1 MTSDRDRPSA
11 RVARRPGVTR
21 VPTCG
26 TRALEN
32 EVDPH
37 YIVRMDKATN
47 QDPLAAALARKS
59 QAGAAGR
66 IRGRAIAAGAGW
78 CANDFICT
86 CGPGDHDTEERS
98 SMSGVALL
106 LSGSFVAHDRHGSS
120 LLSEGSL
127 FLVEAGQCFV
137 CSHRH
142 GEGDRCLSFQ
152 FEPEVFERIARD
164 VGATPG
170 LARNSLPPLR
180 ELAQLAARAR
190 LALAQPD
197 AMEEV
202 AFALAGAA
210 MRLAGR
216 PHRSR
221 APLHHHGRMTE
232 VVRYMAEHPAAPHK
246 LTGLARMARMS
257 PYHFLRSFKATTGVT
272 PHQWLLRARL
282 HQAANLLAATR
293 APVTEI
299 ALEVGFE
306 DLSNFSRT
314 FHAEFGASPRQY
326 RLAA

>member
-1 MTSDRDRPSA
+1 
-11 RVARRPGVTR
+11 VTR

-26 TRALEN
+26 TRALESK
-32 EVDPH
+32 VDPP
-37 YIVRMDKATN
+37 YIVRMDNAPH
-47 QDPLAAALARKS
+47 QDPLAAALVRKS

-66 IRGRAIAAGAGW
+66 IRGRAIAAGDGW
-78 CANDFICT
+78 QANDFICT

-106 LSGSFVAHDRHGSS
+106 LSGSFVARDRHGTS

-127 FLVEAGQCFV
+127 FLVEAGHCFV

-142 GEGDRCLSFQ
+142 GAGDRCLSFQ
-152 FEPEVFERIARD
+152 FEPEVFERIAHD
-164 VGATPG
+164 VGAAPG

-180 ELAQLAARAR
+180 ELARLAARAR
-190 LALAQPD
+190 LALEQPG
-197 AMEEV
+197 AIEEV
-202 AFALAGAA
+202 AFALTGAA
-210 MRLAGR
+210 MRLAGSPR
-216 PHRSR
+216 GAR
-221 APLHHHGRMTE
+221 ASAHHHGRMTE

-246 LTGLARMARMS
+246 LAGLARMARMS

-282 HQAANLLAATR
+282 HRAATQL
-293 APVTEI
+293 ATSHVPVTDI

-306 DLSNFSRT
+306 DLSNFTRT
-314 FHAEFGASPRQY
+314 FRAEFGASPRQY